1 MPYIKQEYR
10 DQIDPVIDELLDVV
24 RDINSEP
31 RCLAE
36 AKLKTSKLCGIA
48 NYIVTRVACELLNNN
63 SYDSLSNIVKT
74 LECSK
79 LEVVRRLLD
88 PYEDLAIAK
97 NGDIQSF
104 VKT

>member
-10 DQIDPVIDELLDVV
+10 NQIDPVIDELLDVV
-24 RDINSEP
+24 RDIDSGNPFSD
-31 RCLAE
+31 
-36 AKLKTSKLCGIA
+36 KLCGIA